1 MFVKGHI
8 KYSRD
13 SMWNISKYSMY
24 NCKLKNSL
32 VEAADNSQL
41 QTSRNEF
48 SDHWQTIYGVA
59 TTNKFKT
66 IESPKIH

>member
-1 MFVKGHI
+1 MFVEGHI

-13 SMWNISKYSMY
+13 SMWNTSEHSMY

-32 VEAADNSQL
+32 VEAGENSQL
-41 QTSRNEF
+41 QPSRDEF

-59 TTNKFKT
+59 TTNKFKM
-66 IESPKIH
+66 IKPPKIH